1 MGPVLVCGGRS
12 LLVHVLA
19 NQEVETGNAGAQ
31 LSSSFP
37 LSISSGAPAH
47 GTVLR
52 TSRIELSFTGNT
64 LLETPRS
71 VLY

>member
-1 MGPVLVCGGRS
+1 MRPVSVCGGRS

-19 NQEVETGNAGAQ
+19 NQEVEMGNAGPQ

-47 GTVLR
+47 GTVLW

-71 VLY
+71 VPY